1 MVYCGIQPEGCRA
14 RHLRVIPRWGKSM
27 SRSFVPDAIQ
37 FLVGVCLTIHV
48 AAAQENAIR
57 PDAVGGYSTRRIVV
71 QLKPAAEQR
80 VAADRA
86 AANAGPAA
94 DPRPWLS
101 PALKIASEQWRVSR
115 MRPLHVRSFRN
126 PALAAQLGLDR
137 TYIME
142 VPAGTDTIAMS
153 AAIAALN
160 DDVDAAY
167 VDAIGGVALTPDD
180 PDFAL
185 QYAMN
190 NTGQVAGGVTDADID
205 AVEAWSIHT
214 GDPGAVTIAII
225 DSGVDPHPEYSSR
238 MVPGQNTNDPSNPT
252 LTTDACPHGTHV
264 TGIAAASGNNGI
276 GVAGVTWGANV
287 MPVRVLDGCSGFV
300 SDLATGIIWAADN
313 GADVLNMSLQY
324 YNLTTA
330 QSQDLQNAVNYAH
343 GLGAVLAAA
352 AGNSN
357 LGGPGVV
364 AYPARL
370 VNVVAVSAT
379 DQADMF
385 ASFSNYGDQVDI
397 CAPGKDIWSTWTGG
411 SYRYNFGTSMATPH
425 VSGAATLL
433 MSYRPG
439 LSNDEVVDVLLAAAD
454 DLGTPGWDNRFGR
467 GRLNVFNALDQV
479 DCIALMTGMEPAQ
492 SEPDPI
498 TKNRAISFVPANAGR
513 QTAIRVTL
521 ASLHHPNPPYTGGA
535 AADFSAF
542 EGQVRWLGP
551 PVEYM
556 ESQSGLTPFVAATLQ
571 CTPYYTDWSTV
582 GLLHVIGAEIVP
594 SSVYELQSIPEVCSI
609 AAESNYSTTLTVV
622 TARWGDIETP
632 FNPPAASQQP
642 DLVDISALLNKFKSA
657 LGAPIKSRALLA
669 GDIPDLAPDVGFEHI
684 AACVDAFKG
693 LPYPYAGLSSCP

>member
-1 MVYCGIQPEGCRA
+1 
-14 RHLRVIPRWGKSM
+14 M

-57 PDAVGGYSTRRIVV
+57 PDAVGGYSTRRIVI

-86 AANAGPAA
+86 VANAGPAA
-94 DPRPWLS
+94 DPRPWLG
-101 PALKIASEQWRVSR
+101 PALKTASDHWRVSH
-115 MRPLHVRSFRN
+115 MRPLHVRPFRN

-167 VDAIGGVALTPDD
+167 VDAIGGVALTPND

-190 NTGQVAGGVTDADID
+190 NTGQVAGGSADADID

-214 GDPGAVTIAII
+214 GDPGTVTIAII
-225 DSGVDPHPEYSSR
+225 DSGVDPHPEYSAR

-264 TGIAAASGNNGI
+264 AGIAAASGNNGI
-276 GVAGVTWGANV
+276 GVAGVTWGASV

-313 GADVLNMSLQY
+313 GADVLNISLHY
-324 YNLTTA
+324 YDLSSA
-330 QSQDLQNAVNYAH
+330 QSQNLQSAVNYAH
-343 GLGAVLAAA
+343 GLGAALVAA
-352 AGNSN
+352 AGN
-357 LGGPGVV
+357 GYTGVV

-370 VNVVAVSAT
+370 ANVVAVSAT
-379 DQADMF
+379 DQTDTF
-385 ASFSNYGDQVDI
+385 ASFSNYGAQIDI

-411 SYRYNFGTSMATPH
+411 GYSFNSGTSMSAPH
-425 VSGAATLL
+425 VSGAVALL
-433 MSYRPG
+433 MSYRPT
-439 LSNDEVVDVLLAAAD
+439 LSNDLLVDVMLAATD
-454 DLGTPGWDNRFGR
+454 DLGTPGWDSRYGR
-467 GRLNVFNALDQV
+467 GRLNLFNALIQV
-479 DCIALMTGMEPAQ
+479 DCVAQMTGVEPAQ
-492 SEPDPI
+492 AELDPL
-498 TKNRAISFVPANAGR
+498 TKNRAISFAPANAGR

-542 EGQVRWLGP
+542 EGQIRWVGP

-556 ESQSGLTPFVAATLQ
+556 ESQSSLTPFVAATLQ

-594 SSVYELQSIPEVCSI
+594 SSVYELQSVPEGCSI
-609 AAESNYSTTLTVV
+609 AAEFDYSTTLTVV
-622 TARWGDIETP
+622 TGRWGDIESP
-632 FNPPAASQQP
+632 FSPPAASQQP
-642 DLVDISALLNKFKSA
+642 DIADISALVNKFKSA

-669 GDIPDLAPDVGFEHI
+669 GDIPDPAPDVGFDHI
-684 AACVDAFKG
+684 AACVEAFKG
-693 LPYPYAGLSSCP
+693 LPYPYAGLPSCP